1 MKSTTEPGILMGS
14 PDLDSW
20 NILFKLKVDGYK
32 LQAVTVKVD
41 VACADKFESKLQFC
55 VEIS

>member
-1 MKSTTEPGILMGS
+1 MSTTEPGILMGS